1 MRYTYCARV
10 HRRQKVKKIISYI
23 IVILTLCV
31 FTSCNQADNIQ
42 HNISKSSDA
51 FETYREVTIINLRTD
66 KVLMQ
71 IEGYIS
77 IKNSS
82 SDELAIIIKTG
93 PSEYKMHYVYL
104 GGEMIYLV
112 EQKENTYTDGYH
124 WDIRIFAEF
133 PRIITE

>member
-1 MRYTYCARV
+1 M
-10 HRRQKVKKIISYI
+10 KKIISHILVI
-23 IVILTLCV
+23 IAILTLCM
-31 FTSCNQADNIQ
+31 FTLTSCNQADNIQ

-93 PSEYKMHYVYL
+93 PNEYKMHYVYL